1 MKKKNGRKH
10 TQVSTDIID
19 RKWIDVNI
27 PCRAACPIMTDIP
40 GYIQAIMEGD
50 YETAYRINRMDNVL
64 SGVLGRVCHRPC
76 EDVCRHGWDGLGDP
90 VSICFLKRAAAD
102 FGMQPF
108 KLDIKPNSKKVCII
122 GAGPSGLTAANDLA
136 LQGYQVTILEQFDQP
151 GGMLRYGIPQF
162 RLPYDVVAADVR
174 SIIELGV
181 TLKTNTR
188 IKNEAEIEDL
198 KKEYDAVLLAG
209 GCILPKVSNIPGIES
224 KGVSWGL
231 DFMIAANTTTNTTKK
246 GREETAINS
255 NMEKVV
261 VIGGGFTAVDCTRMA
276 HRLGAKHVT
285 LAYRRTKDDM
295 YVSTHERVA
304 MEAEDIHLFFLV
316 SPVSIESKDGHTTGI
331 RFVHNS
337 IKEDRSITPIEGS
350 EFLMEADTVIFAIGQ
365 KAEEEIVGNDESEP
379 RDNFFIAG
387 DFRNGAST
395 VIEAAADGRKKAREI
410 HKFLSNIKNLQDIIT
425 IDEVQETDRKRD
437 YDFIPRQRMDE
448 TPLYER
454 RIKNKEVEL
463 GFSKETSLIESR
475 RCYLCHYNFQI
486 DIKRCI
492 YCLACIDVMP
502 VDCIKMAKDIQ
513 ITEDGDLHYIETN
526 QWDEVQAITI
536 DNNKCIRCGNCVRA
550 CPVDCISISKYNLEV
565 VEEK

>member
-1 MKKKNGRKH
+1 
-10 TQVSTDIID
+10 
-19 RKWIDVNI
+19 
-27 PCRAACPIMTDIP
+27 
-40 GYIQAIMEGD
+40 
-50 YETAYRINRMDNVL
+50 
-64 SGVLGRVCHRPC
+64 
-76 EDVCRHGWDGLGDP
+76 
-90 VSICFLKRAAAD
+90 
-102 FGMQPF
+102 
-108 KLDIKPNSKKVCII
+108 
-122 GAGPSGLTAANDLA
+122 
-136 LQGYQVTILEQFDQP
+136 
-151 GGMLRYGIPQF
+151 
-162 RLPYDVVAADVR
+162 
-174 SIIELGV
+174 
-181 TLKTNTR
+181 
-188 IKNEAEIEDL
+188 
-198 KKEYDAVLLAG
+198 
-209 GCILPKVSNIPGIES
+209 
-224 KGVSWGL
+224 
-231 DFMIAANTTTNTTKK
+231 
-246 GREETAINS
+246 
-255 NMEKVV
+255 
-261 VIGGGFTAVDCTRMA
+261 
-276 HRLGAKHVT
+276 LGAKHVT

-295 YVSTHERVA
+295 YVSAHELVA

-337 IKEDRSITPIEGS
+337 IKENRSITPIEGS
-350 EFLMEADTVIFAIGQ
+350 EFLMEADTIIFAIGQ
-365 KAEEEIVGNDESEP
+365 KAEEEIVGNDKREP

-395 VIEAAADGRKKAREI
+395 VIEAAADGRKVAREI
-410 HKFLSNIKNLQDIIT
+410 HKFLSNVKNIQDNVT
-425 IDEVQETDRKRD
+425 IDEVQETGRNRD

-526 QWDEVQAITI
+526 RWDEVQAITI

-550 CPVDCISISKYNLEV
+550 CPVDCISISKYNLEI